1 MGLDLTL
8 LPFDAEEPPYSHT
21 MLDVD
26 RSDFDPI
33 LKIEKRVGKDV
44 PERFTSFYSRDE
56 LLPQEPHYGRTTK
69 TPYGEPLKYV
79 LIRDIIGAFNDLR
92 DEGGEKNQAIYKYLL
107 ELSSNTKVA
116 LYWH

>member
-8 LPFDAEEPPYSHT
+8 LPFDAEEPPFSHT
-21 MLDVD
+21 MLSVD

-33 LKIEKRVGKDV
+33 LKIEKRLGKNV
-44 PERFTSFYSRDE
+44 PKQFTSFYSRDG

-69 TPYGEPLKYV
+69 TPYGDPLKYV
-79 LIRDIIGAFNDLR
+79 LIQDIIGAFNDLA
-92 DEGGEKNQAIYKYLL
+92 DEDSHKNRAIYDYLQAL
-107 ELSSNTKVA
+107 PSRTKVA